1 MNTNCKNCGAPLSGG
16 KCEYCGTVYGNDPAR
31 VVMCGEKVGI
41 LVPPSRPNWRD
52 FGEPVL
58 LYHEQGGERIDRR

>member
-16 KCEYCGTVYGNDPAR
+16 KCDYCGTEYGKPGKVYMDGK
-31 VVMCGEKVGI
+31 KVGI
-41 LVPPSRPNWRD
+41 LVPPPRPNWRD